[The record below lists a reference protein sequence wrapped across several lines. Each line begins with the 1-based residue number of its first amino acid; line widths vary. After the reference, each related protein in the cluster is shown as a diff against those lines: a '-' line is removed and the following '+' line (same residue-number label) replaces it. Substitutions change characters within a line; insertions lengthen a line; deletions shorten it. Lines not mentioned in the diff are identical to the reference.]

1 MIQQI
6 EILKKQRYKAY
17 TESKP
22 VLKHRI
28 NYTLESGIG
37 RAYASAMAKQRPVS
51 GWGACGGGGC
61 GDGRSSRRAMKAPR
75 SGRAGRRSRRAA
87 RRTPAMPRP
96 SRTKM
101 LVATPVDAMR
111 EGGRGSY
118 ALRERGIIRWLGFWS
133 GFGVGFEGRGGLGEG
148 RKTARVKKSREE
160 IFVCCP

>member
-1 MIQQI
+1 
-6 EILKKQRYKAY
+6 
-17 TESKP
+17 
-22 VLKHRI
+22 
-28 NYTLESGIG
+28 
-37 RAYASAMAKQRPVS
+37 MAKQRPVS

-75 SGRAGRRSRRAA
+75 SGRAGRRAA
-87 RRTPAMPRP
+87 RRTTAMPRP

-148 RKTARVKKSREE
+148 RKTARVK
-160 IFVCCP
+160 P